1 MTEEISINKK
11 GPEGGWIRGLLLA
24 LLMLLFVNGFGLP
37 AEAVNF
43 NNSILSQQDLSGQD
57 FTMTSFVA
65 ADLRQSDLSHSTFLG
80 ATLSK
85 CNLMNTNLEGS
96 DFTAAFLDLANL
108 EFANLQNAIFNGA
121 IMARA
126 DFYEAD
132 VTGADFTGAILD
144 QSAVTELCERAS
156 GINPVTG
163 VSTRESLGCSD
174 Q

>member
-1 MTEEISINKK
+1 MNRIRSKGNELGKK
-11 GPEGGWIRGLLLA
+11 GLRGLLITVLA
-24 LLMLLFVNGFGLP
+24 LVILHGSGSLAGALNY
-37 AEAVNF
+37 
-43 NNSILSQQDLSGQD
+43 NNSVLSQQDLSRRD
-57 FTMTSFVA
+57 FSMTSFVA

-108 EFANLQNAIFNGA
+108 EFANLQNAIFTGA

-163 VSTRESLGCSD
+163 VSTRESLGCPD
-174 Q
+174 

>member
-1 MTEEISINKK
+1 
-11 GPEGGWIRGLLLA
+11 
-24 LLMLLFVNGFGLP
+24 
-37 AEAVNF
+37 
-43 NNSILSQQDLSGQD
+43 
-57 FTMTSFVA
+57 
-65 ADLRQSDLSHSTFLG
+65 
-80 ATLSK
+80 
-85 CNLMNTNLEGS
+85 MNTNLEGS

-108 EFANLQNAIFNGA
+108 EFANLKNAIFTGA

-144 QSAVTELCERAS
+144 QSAVSELCERAS

-163 VSTRESLGCSD
+163 VSTRESLGCPD